1 MQERRASP
9 RIKIRHKVGVTLS
22 SGEVLYVWT
31 YDMSLGGMQLL
42 SEYNADAGTMLKV
55 FFSIIDA
62 ESDEFVQISAQ
73 VRVAH
78 TLYDGSARCFRVGV
92 EFTGFDGDGRSVYNR
107 YLDSRVYS
115 RFGQHLIVN

>member
-31 YDMSLGGMQLL
+31 FDMSLGGMQLL
-42 SEYNADAGTMLKV
+42 SEYNADAGDTLRV
-55 FFSIIDA
+55 FFSVIDA
-62 ESDEFVQISAQ
+62 ETDEFMRISAQ

-78 TLYDGSARCFRVGV
+78 TVYDGSARCFRVGV
-92 EFTGFDGDGRSVYNR
+92 EFTGFEGDGRSVYNR
-107 YLDSRVYS
+107 YLDSRIYS
-115 RFGQHLIVN
+115 RFGQHLIVS